1 MVSHTG
7 ARIAHVP
14 PLVGA
19 LLSAFP
25 GVFLGA
31 LLGALRPA
39 LLPALLPALRPG
51 HPLPGTLLVV
61 VVVVLSR
68 PVEKKLRLFVVNV
81 RGCEWLCLCHP
92 ELHLLF
98 FTSLLLG

>member
-14 PLVGA
+14 PLLGA

-25 GVFLGA
+25 GVFLGT

-51 HPLPGTLLVV
+51 HPLPGGLVV
-61 VVVVLSR
+61 AVMVLSR
-68 PVEKKLRLFVVNV
+68 PVEKKVRLSVVNV

-92 ELHLLF
+92 EIHLLL
-98 FTSLLLG
+98 FTSL